1 MEPYSKYLLADKTLV
16 ENSLVE
22 NNADTVQH
30 NAELEGWEGVP
41 RSYKEF
47 EKPKP
52 NEFYPIHGKFGVILK
67 EKTQK

>member
-1 MEPYSKYLLADKTLV
+1 M

-52 NEFYPIHGKFGVILK
+52 NEFIQYTGNLG
-67 EKTQK
+67 